1 MAPSHAVPPKRTHK
15 RLSPNYSRSTGNTN
29 LNRRRRTSGSSG
41 SIFSGQLASKLALLQ
56 PPWGMNNNS
65 PVEEQTMNSYLV
77 QEEKEEEPGNGGVY
91 SAGFLGPADDTAALS
106 TRERRRR
113 ARIAAKELDA
123 LRRRF
128 QARTKLQNQQQ
139 QQASEPSVAPQPQ
152 GDADAFASAVA
163 FAKSN
168 TLSLPS
174 EQLDES
180 LLDWEMGGGWDVSG
194 ALAMEDPPWWGQKR
208 RRRRQPPAG
217 TPRPLTPR
225 YTSMGGRPVGQSATP
240 PLSPS
245 VTPPQQQVQPQQRRQ
260 ARRVA
265 AATTNVL
272 RERAR
277 LRRAMEAGQLS
288 RAEYDRMLA
297 ELE

>member
-1 MAPSHAVPPKRTHK
+1 MAPSHAVPPKRT
-15 RLSPNYSRSTGNTN
+15 RLSPKPNYSRSTGNTN

-139 QQASEPSVAPQPQ
+139 QQASEPSVAPQPP

-168 TLSLPS
+168 TLSPPS

-194 ALAMEDPPWWGQKR
+194 ALAMEDPPWWGKKR
-208 RRRRQPPAG
+208 RRRRQPAG